1 MMKLL
6 REITAIG
13 KDLQIGEATTS
24 TGGKAM
30 FIEGPFVMCNQV
42 NRNGRNY
49 DLQKVGIPAVEAYD
63 KEYIQ
68 DRRAIGEVTHPDYPF
83 PNLVEAALKTE
94 SLRWEGANAIG
105 RARILNTPKGQIIRA
120 LAEADFN
127 LAVSTRGL
135 GETKSVSGY
144 DDVQPGFMLTAVD
157 AVDRPSGQ
165 VCYVKAVSES
175 VEWQLDEAS
184 GIWMPRDVK
193 GKVVDQLV
201 KANIQVEDD
210 FLRRL
215 DAALNHLG

>member
-1 MMKLL
+1 MKLL

-13 KDLQIGEATTS
+13 KDLQIGEAATA

-30 FIEGPFVMCNQV
+30 YIEGPFVMCDQV
-42 NRNGRNY
+42 NRNRRNY

-63 KEYIQ
+63 KEYVQ
-68 DRRAIGEVTHPDYPF
+68 DRRAIGELKHPDYPF
-83 PNLVEAALKTE
+83 PDIAEAALKTE
-94 SLRWEGANAIG
+94 SLRWEGTNAIG
-105 RARILNTPKGQIIRA
+105 RARVLNTPKGQIIRA

-135 GETKSVSGY
+135 GETKSVNGY

-175 VEWQLDEAS
+175 VEWQLDESS
-184 GIWMPRDVK
+184 GIWVPKDIK
-193 GKVVDQLV
+193 GQVVDSLV
-201 KANIQVEDD
+201 KTNIQFEDD

-215 DAALNHLG
+215 DIALRHLG

>member
-1 MMKLL
+1 MKLL

>member
-1 MMKLL
+1 MKLL

-13 KDLQIGEATTS
+13 KDLQIGEAATDK
-24 TGGKAM
+24 GGKAM
-30 FIEGPFVMCNQV
+30 YIEGPFVMCNQV

-49 DLQKVGIPAVEAYD
+49 DLYKVGVPAVEQYD

-94 SLRWEGANAIG
+94 SLKWEGNNAIG

-135 GETKSVSGY
+135 GDTAKVNGY
-144 DDVQPGFMLTAVD
+144 DDVLPGFMLTAVD

-165 VCYVKAVSES
+165 VCYVKAVHES
-175 VEWQLDEAS
+175 VDWQLDESS
-184 GIWMPRDVK
+184 GIWMPKDVK
-193 GKVVDQLV
+193 GQVVDSLV
-201 KANIQVEDD
+201 KANLQIEDE
-210 FLRRL
+210 FLHRL
-215 DAALNHLG
+215 DLALKHLG

>member
-1 MMKLL
+1 MKLL
-6 REITAIG
+6 REIQAVG
-13 KDLQIGEATTS
+13 EELQIGEAATA

-30 FIEGPFVMCNQV
+30 YIEGPFVMCDTV

-49 DLQKVGIPAVEAYD
+49 DLHKVGIPAVEAYD
-63 KEYIQ
+63 RDYIR

-94 SLRWEGANAIG
+94 SLRWEGSNAIG
-105 RARILNTPKGQIIRA
+105 RARVLNTPKGQIIRA

-135 GETKSVSGY
+135 GETKQVKGI
-144 DDVQPGFMLTAVD
+144 DEVLPGFMLTAVD

-165 VCYVKAVSES
+165 VCYVKAVHES
-175 VEWQLDEAS
+175 VDWQLDESS
-184 GIWMPRDVK
+184 GIWVPKDIK
-193 GKVVDQLV
+193 GNVVDDMV
-201 KANIQVEDD
+201 KTARLVEDD

-215 DAALNHLG
+215 DKALKHLG

>member
-1 MMKLL
+1 MKLL

-13 KDLQIGEATTS
+13 KELFIGESTTP

-49 DLQKVGIPAVEAYD
+49 DYEKVGIPAVDAYD
-63 KEYIQ
+63 REYIQ
-68 DRRAIGEVTHPDYPF
+68 DRRAIGELKHPDYPF
-83 PNLVEAALKTE
+83 PDIAEAALKTE
-94 SLRWEGANAIG
+94 SLKWEGFNAIG

-135 GETKSVSGY
+135 GETKTVGGY

-175 VEWQLDEAS
+175 VEWQHDETT
-184 GIWMPRDVK
+184 GMWIPKDIK
-193 GKVVDQLV
+193 GNVVDRLV
-201 KANIQVEDD
+201 KENIQLEDD

-215 DAALNHLG
+215 DAALNHMG

>member
-1 MMKLL
+1 MKLL

-13 KDLQIGEATTS
+13 KDLQIGEAATS

-94 SLRWEGANAIG
+94 YLKWEGNNAIG

-135 GETKSVSGY
+135 GDTKEVNGY
-144 DDVQPGFMLTAVD
+144 DDVLPGFMLTAVD

-165 VCYVKAVSES
+165 VCYVKAVHES
-175 VEWQLDEAS
+175 VDWQLDEAS
-184 GIWMPRDVK
+184 GIWMPKDVK
-193 GKVVDQLV
+193 GQVVDSLV
-201 KANIQVEDD
+201 KANFAQDD

-215 DAALNHLG
+215 GLALDKLG

>member
-1 MMKLL
+1 MKLL

-24 TGGKAM
+24 TGAKAM
-30 FIEGPFVMCNQV
+30 FIEGPFVMCNAV

-63 KEYIQ
+63 KDYIQ
-68 DRRAIGEVTHPDYPF
+68 DRRAIGELKHPDYPF
-83 PNLVEAALKTE
+83 PDIAEAALKTE
-94 SLRWEGANAIG
+94 SIRWEGSNAIG

-135 GETKSVSGY
+135 GETKPVNGV
-144 DDVQPGFMLTAVD
+144 DDVLPGFMLTAVD

-175 VEWQLDEAS
+175 VEWQLDESS
-184 GIWMPRDVK
+184 GIWMPKDIN
-193 GKVVDQLV
+193 GKVVDKLV
-201 KANIQVEDD
+201 KVNIQLEDD

-215 DAALNHLG
+215 DAALNRLG

>member
-1 MMKLL
+1 MKLL

-30 FIEGPFVMCNQV
+30 YIEGPFVMCNAI

-49 DLQKVGIPAVEAYD
+49 DLQRVGIPAVEAYD

-94 SLRWEGANAIG
+94 SLKWEGSNAIG

-135 GETKSVSGY
+135 GETKEVGNY
-144 DDVQPGFMLTAVD
+144 DDVLPGFMLTAVD

-175 VEWQLDEAS
+175 VEWQLDESS
-184 GIWMPRDVK
+184 GIWMPKDIK
-193 GKVVDQLV
+193 GQVVDSLV
-201 KANIQVEDD
+201 KTNIQAEDD

-215 DAALNHLG
+215 DAALNRLG

>member
-1 MMKLL
+1 MRLL

-13 KDLQIGEATTS
+13 KDLQIGEAATA

-49 DLQKVGIPAVEAYD
+49 DLDKVGIPSVAAYD

-68 DRRAIGEVTHPDYPF
+68 DRRAIGELKHPDYPF
-83 PNLVEAALKTE
+83 PDIAEAAIKTE
-94 SLRWEGANAIG
+94 SLRWEGTNAIG
-105 RARILNTPKGQIIRA
+105 RARVLNTPKGQIIRA

-135 GETKSVSGY
+135 GETKSVNGY
-144 DDVQPGFMLTAVD
+144 DDIQPGFMLTAVD

-175 VEWQLDEAS
+175 VEWQLDESS
-184 GIWMPRDVK
+184 GIWVPKDIK
-193 GKVVDQLV
+193 GHVVDELV
-201 KANIQVEDD
+201 KTNMQFEDD

-215 DAALNHLG
+215 DAALNHMG

>member
-1 MMKLL
+1 MKLL

-13 KDLQIGEATTS
+13 KDLQIGEAATA

-30 FIEGPFVMCNQV
+30 YIEGPFVMCNQV

-68 DRRAIGEVTHPDYPF
+68 DRRAIGELKHPDYPF
-83 PNLVEAALKTE
+83 PDIEHAALKTE
-94 SLRWEGANAIG
+94 SLRWEGTNAIG

-135 GETKSVSGY
+135 GETKSVNGY

-175 VEWQLDEAS
+175 VDHAAYE
-184 GIWMPRDVK
+184 
-193 GKVVDQLV
+193 GK
-201 KANIQVEDD
+201 
-210 FLRRL
+210 
-215 DAALNHLG
+215 

>member
-1 MMKLL
+1 MKLL

-13 KDLQIGEATTS
+13 KELQIGEAQTS

-49 DLQKVGIPAVEAYD
+49 DLEKVGRPAVEAYD
-63 KEYIQ
+63 REYIQ
-68 DRRAIGEVTHPDYPF
+68 DRRAIGELKHPDYPF
-83 PNLVEAALKTE
+83 PDIEHAALKTE
-94 SLRWEGANAIG
+94 SLVWQGNNAIG

-120 LAEADFN
+120 LADADFN

-135 GETKSVSGY
+135 GETVEVNGY
-144 DDVQPGFMLTAVD
+144 DDVKPGFMLTAVD

-165 VCYVKAVSES
+165 VCYVKAVHES
-175 VEWQLDEAS
+175 VDWQLDESS
-184 GIWMPRDVK
+184 GIWMPRDIK
-193 GKVVDQLV
+193 GQVVDNLV
-201 KANIQVEDD
+201 KHNSQLEDD

-215 DAALNHLG
+215 DLALKKLG

>member
-1 MMKLL
+1 MKLL

-13 KDLQIGEATTS
+13 KDLQIGEAATA

-30 FIEGPFVMCNQV
+30 YIEGPFVMCNQV

-68 DRRAIGEVTHPDYPF
+68 DRRAIGELKHPDYPF
-83 PNLVEAALKTE
+83 PDIEHAALKTE
-94 SLRWEGANAIG
+94 SMRWEGTNAIG

-135 GETKSVSGY
+135 GETKSVNGY

-175 VEWQLDEAS
+175 VEWQLDESS
-184 GIWMPRDVK
+184 GIWVPKDIK
-193 GKVVDQLV
+193 GHVVDSLV
-201 KANIQVEDD
+201 RTNVQFEDD

-215 DAALNHLG
+215 DIALKHLG

>member
-1 MMKLL
+1 MKLL

-13 KDLQIGEATTS
+13 KDLQIGEAATA

-30 FIEGPFVMCNQV
+30 YIEGPFVMCSQV
-42 NRNGRNY
+42 NRNNRNY

-68 DRRAIGEVTHPDYPF
+68 DRRAIGELKHPDYPF
-83 PNLVEAALKTE
+83 PDIEHAALKTE
-94 SLRWEGANAIG
+94 SMRWEGTNAIG

-135 GETKSVSGY
+135 GETKSVNGY

-175 VEWQLDEAS
+175 VEWQLDESS
-184 GIWMPRDVK
+184 GIWVPKDIK
-193 GKVVDQLV
+193 GQVVDSLV
-201 KANIQVEDD
+201 KTNIQLEDD

-215 DAALNHLG
+215 DIALKHLG